1 MPSPVHSSSPSS
13 CSAPPANIPYGGHCR
28 TPVASCLSPAQPE
41 LGTHTLKGNLDSEFA
56 FASRYA
62 PPTNKG
68 ISSIGGGASRRHK
81 RSTRSKRSKRH
92 RRQTNTRS
100 RTSSRR
106 RARSLSRRRRIRQQK
121 RRGGTGYYLDLS
133 SCPPGGRPSPVKY
146 DSRQP
151 PVFSVN
157 GYPNTAE
164 QARTGCQSVRTPNLS
179 C

>member
-1 MPSPVHSSSPSS
+1 MPSPVHSSSSSS
-13 CSAPPANIPYGGHCR
+13 CSVPPANIPYGGHCR

-41 LGTHTLKGNLDSEFA
+41 LGAHTLNGNLDSECA

-62 PPTNKG
+62 NNKG
-68 ISSIGGGASRRHK
+68 VSIGGGASRRHK
-81 RSTRSKRSKRH
+81 RSTRSKRSN
-92 RRQTNTRS
+92 RQRRS

-106 RARSLSRRRRIRQQK
+106 RARSLSRRRRIRRQK

-164 QARTGCQSVRTPNLS
+164 QARTACQSVRTPNLS

>member
-28 TPVASCLSPAQPE
+28 TPIASCLSPAQHE
-41 LGTHTLKGNLDSEFA
+41 LGAHTLKGNLDSEFA

-62 PPTNKG
+62 PTNKG

-100 RTSSRR
+100 RTASLR

-164 QARTGCQSVRTPNLS
+164 QARTACQSVRTPNLS